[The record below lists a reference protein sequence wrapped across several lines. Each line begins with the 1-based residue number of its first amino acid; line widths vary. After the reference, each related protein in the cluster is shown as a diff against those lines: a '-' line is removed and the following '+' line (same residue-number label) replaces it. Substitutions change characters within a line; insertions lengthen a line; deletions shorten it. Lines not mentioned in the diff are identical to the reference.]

1 MCLLI
6 MSAMRVYYVIL
17 ETNVLTTYKE
27 NVSRCLPLP
36 PPALIPLNCW
46 LSCRKDKTKSLCGK
60 TNHLCCTFS
69 LPAHLLACFSDLGMF
84 RRQLLHHAKAS
95 ASNFSDSYALG
106 SGPNSSAPKSSSV
119 MVLQS
124 GLFKM
129 CSKAPPIS

>member
-17 ETNVLTTYKE
+17 ETNVLTTSKE
-27 NVSRCLPLP
+27 NVSRCLFF
-36 PPALIPLNCW
+36 PALILLSCW

-69 LPAHLLACFSDLGMF
+69 LPALLLACFSDLGMF

-95 ASNFSDSYALG
+95 ASNFSDSYAPG
-106 SGPNSSAPKSSSV
+106 SGPNSSAPKSYSV

-129 CSKAPPIS
+129 CSKAPSIS